1 MSGGRLP
8 PSRDAFSV
16 GQQQPYLNHGGV
28 NSFQSPQNHGGF
40 VHPDKKGVNNQTQS
54 VSQEMNPASN
64 GYQDQYPSQWPTS
77 LPPSHNQYRTNPS
90 VVHNMAGASQQS
102 SQQSFNNSHESSTT
116 FAPNR
121 GPMNLQTGQSGSHS
135 PSPNA
140 IANGPVSGVGPPIGS
155 SSAHPRMGQAAPNLS
170 APTQGQSTP
179 PLGSSLANGPS
190 PNSNSQQQ
198 SLVNNTHGMPQTGS
212 AFTPVTSHSGQSSPY
227 QNSTSMPPLP
237 SQSRTGLPAH
247 GQSNTPPQTPQV
259 GQQANYTGQA
269 QGFPSGLSPTTGQPG
284 SQPLSALHSNKPKRP
299 TMPMTTGPG
308 YPGQGGTPLQRS
320 TPPPPA
326 GFSGSTMGQQKTPPP
341 PVGQPGGTPGQSL
354 TPPLPS
360 MSPGSA
366 MPQTGFNSP
375 PTGYSPTGQDSQA
388 GRPMSSRRR
397 MYPSQPM
404 QPSIP
409 GSGGVTNAP
418 GQVNQQYPRQMP
430 PMAQQPSVG
439 GNTQQFPSSGLE
451 GPMGRLTVQQSSA
464 CQPINL
470 LEQRHVLPQTP
481 IEQPSPNLPGD
492 LRKRNCDPSVLC
504 CTINAVPETKSLLTK
519 SKLPLGIHLHPF
531 KDLQNLPVIHSSV
544 ITRCRSCRT
553 YINPFVTFTDSRRW
567 RCPMCFRV
575 NEVPEEFCFDPTTR
589 QYGDPSKRPEV
600 RNATV
605 EFIAPSEYMLRPPQP
620 AVFLFVMDV
629 SFNAIET
636 GYLHMVCKLL
646 KENLEKVPGDLR
658 TQIGFITFDST
669 VHFYSLKSKLSQPQM
684 NIVSDLEDIFLPS
697 PDDLLVNMNESKE
710 LITQLLDSLP
720 NMFSNGHNVHS
731 ATGAALQ
738 AALKLVGHIGG
749 RVTLFQTTLPN
760 IGPGELKKREDG
772 QKSSPK
778 DVQNLT
784 PATDFYKKFA
794 LDCAAEQVAVDLF
807 LLSGQYADIATLM
820 CASKYSG
827 GSVMYYPDF
836 HVSRNP
842 AAAEKFENE
851 FVRYLTRKI
860 GFEAVMRVRCTKGL
874 SIHTFHG
881 NFFVRSTDL
890 VSLPNVSPDSG
901 FSMQIDIEDSLTDSN
916 LAVFQSA
923 LLYTSTKGERR
934 IRVHTLALPITNKL
948 ADLYATADVQAI
960 ATLLAKMAVDRTLT
974 SSLGDAREALMNAC
988 IDTLGVYRSSVANQ
1002 PQSSGLIAP
1011 HSLRLLPLFILAIM
1025 KHMAFRLGST
1035 SRLDERCFSM
1045 QQLKVMPLSLVML
1058 SIYPKMY
1065 PIHELSD
1072 EGSLQTKA
1080 GLVAKPPIY
1089 NLSGEK
1095 LTRKGIFLLDTGH
1108 AFYIWVGRDAPI
1120 DVIQALFNVPNF
1132 GSIPENMGSLPA
1144 LENPQSERV
1153 RTFVDYLQAQRSCH
1167 ANIYVLKED
1176 SRMRMLFLQNL
1187 VDDRSES
1194 VMSYYEFLVHIQKQI
1209 SK

>member
-77 LPPSHNQYRTNPS
+77 LPPRHNQYRTNPS
-90 VVHNMAGASQQS
+90 MVHNMAGASQQS

-135 PSPNA
+135 PSPNS

-326 GFSGSTMGQQKTPPP
+326 GFSGSTMGQHKTPPP

-720 NMFSNGHNVHS
+720 NMFSNNHNVHS